1 MVKIELKYLFS
12 SGKIGNVPIKNRIIR
27 SATYERRAAKYG
39 KVSEELIVFYSDLA
53 EGGTGL
59 IITGAIAVDIK
70 ATGGADQPYL
80 YDDSYIDGQK
90 RLVKAIHEY
99 SEVKLAAQLIH
110 TGRQGTH
117 PKYPSVAPSPI
128 RDKSTKKVP
137 IELTGN
143 QIREIT
149 KNFVDAT
156 IRAYECEYD
165 MVQMHAAHGYLLS
178 NFVSPYTNVRTDE
191 YGGKTQNRIKI
202 LVDIYNQIR
211 DKIGKDF
218 PITIKLQTDDDIP
231 GGLLIDESVEVAK
244 LLVKTGYDAIE
255 PSGGIGES
263 IIINKN
269 PLPSKFIK
277 KPEDENYFLPIA
289 KKLKPVMQDCPLIL
303 VGGIRNPLSAEKILR
318 EKNADF
324 ISMSRPLIYE
334 PDLPNRWKNGDLSP
348 ASCISCNSCFMTMM
362 QGKVYCVVKKKLE
375 AKKLKK
381 RKTKL

>member
-1 MVKIELKYLFS
+1 M
-12 SGKIGNVPIKNRIIR
+12 
-27 SATYERRAAKYG
+27 
-39 KVSEELIVFYSDLA
+39 
-53 EGGTGL
+53 
-59 IITGAIAVDIK
+59 
-70 ATGGADQPYL
+70 
-80 YDDSYIDGQK
+80 
-90 RLVKAIHEY
+90 VKAIHEY
-99 SEVKLAAQLIH
+99 SEVKVAAQLIH

-218 PITIKLQTDDDIP
+218 PIIIKLQ
-231 GGLLIDESVEVAK
+231 
-244 LLVKTGYDAIE
+244 
-255 PSGGIGES
+255 
-263 IIINKN
+263 
-269 PLPSKFIK
+269 
-277 KPEDENYFLPIA
+277 
-289 KKLKPVMQDCPLIL
+289 
-303 VGGIRNPLSAEKILR
+303 
-318 EKNADF
+318 
-324 ISMSRPLIYE
+324 IS
-334 PDLPNRWKNGDLSP
+334 
-348 ASCISCNSCFMTMM
+348 
-362 QGKVYCVVKKKLE
+362 
-375 AKKLKK
+375 
-381 RKTKL
+381 

>member
-1 MVKIELKYLFS
+1 VVKIELKYLFS
-12 SGKIGNVPIKNRIIR
+12 PGKIGQVQINNRIVR

-39 KVSEELIVFYSDLA
+39 KVTEELIEFYSELA
-53 EGGTGL
+53 AGGAGL
-59 IITGAIAVDIK
+59 IITGAIAVDPK

-80 YDDSYIDGQK
+80 CDNSYIDGQK

-99 SEVKLAAQLIH
+99 SEVKVAAQLIH

-218 PITIKLQTDDDIP
+218 PIIIKLQTDDDIP